1 MRQTL
6 FFLNYTAEEGLDF
19 VTFSANVK
27 KWKKEKEEKWDK
39 RLEARRKAG
48 KMPEHRPFC
57 LSFCAKKAALK
68 HPFPLFSPKNAFF
81 SKKPKSS

>member
-1 MRQTL
+1 
-6 FFLNYTAEEGLDF
+6 LDF

-48 KMPEHRPFC
+48 KNAGASSF
-57 LSFCAKKAALK
+57 LSVVLR
-68 HPFPLFSPKNAFF
+68 
-81 SKKPKSS
+81 